1 MKVTLKA
8 ERCIF
13 SIFCLLARQKD
24 NRHNCLFF
32 FHSKSTKCSRNC
44 LCLQQKTSNF
54 NCEYSRVYTTD
65 LKLVY
70 HQTADGNLFVTLWL
84 LPKCQAA
91 MSLFWYKLI
100 KWSVATLWHCM
111 CFPSQNISL
120 EQVCANI
127 QFKRSKWLFTLSMS
141 LTFIVMK
148 KINIQFF
155 QYKMCNFPKSKG

>member
-1 MKVTLKA
+1 MTWIYIHQSENVTLEA
-8 ERCIF
+8 ERG
-13 SIFCLLARQKD
+13 IFC
-24 NRHNCLFF
+24 HNCFF
-32 FHSKSTKCSRNC
+32 FFTPNPLLYWKCSRNC
-44 LCLQQKTSNF
+44 MCLQQKTSNF

-100 KWSVATLWHCM
+100 KWSVAILWQHM

-127 QFKRSKWLFTLSMS
+127 RFKLSKWLFTFSMS

-148 KINIQFF
+148 INIQSLLSI
-155 QYKMCNFPKSKG
+155 QDV